1 VDSEDDSAVRLAFAS
16 RLNAA
21 MKRRDVS
28 HRRLAEEAGTSKQ
41 SVTNWTQGRHEPG
54 LPQVRRLSAALGVS
68 VAYLVGE
75 EDLSKVSR
83 SPAEKLAERLA
94 QLKLED
100 PVRSL
105 SESGPELMDLLA
117 EAERLTRRQ
126 RR

>member
-1 VDSEDDSAVRLAFAS
+1 MDSEDDSAVRLAFAS

>member
-1 VDSEDDSAVRLAFAS
+1 MDLEDDSAVRLAFAS

-75 EDLSKVSR
+75 EDLPKASW

-117 EAERLTRRQ
+117 EAERLTRR
-126 RR
+126 RRL